1 MNWRDRLSSR
11 PVRDGLTVWII
22 VLLTS
27 GQGFRYLLGI
37 PVYAAVCVL
46 SIVAIAAAFRPTLAT
61 VRLPLPLG
69 AFVSLATLT
78 VLWSS
83 TRAVSVLAVV
93 VLLAT
98 TFAAAVTVR
107 SAGNRRFMVLLYR
120 GFQVSLG
127 LGILLELVAAFL
139 VRGPIYPPM
148 TDLTSLTDGKNVV
161 GDDLTWTDGL
171 LLDGG
176 PIQGWVGNRNPFGMI
191 ALLAAVTG
199 VVVLLEGLVRRAD
212 AALTLLAA
220 GAVHLLTMSA
230 TVTVAALYLAGIT
243 IAAFWI
249 RRAPPGGKKV
259 ISRAVLTLTAVAAV
273 LTIKYRD
280 VIFGVFD
287 RGADLTNRTEIWRQ
301 VVAAAEMRPE
311 GWGYVGYWPVWE
323 APYSGIVER
332 AGVLATHAHNA
343 FLDTWLQMGL
353 VGLALLVAIVVL
365 IFGSSWRLVE
375 RADRGDT
382 YIPLAWTLL
391 TVAMLLQSLT
401 ESRILVEGGW
411 YLMVVLFLSAPQV
424 FRLTLVDPSLVHRG
438 TPGRAESEA
447 KGQASAD

>member
-1 MNWRDRLSSR
+1 MNWRDRISSDA
-11 PVRDGLTVWII
+11 VRDGLTVWVI

-27 GQGFRYLLGI
+27 GQGFRYLFGI
-37 PVYAAVCVL
+37 PLYAVVCFATIAAVWV
-46 SIVAIAAAFRPTLAT
+46 SFRPTLAM

-69 AFVSLATLT
+69 AFVSLAGLT

-83 TRAVSVLAVV
+83 TRWVSLLAVV
-93 VLLAT
+93 VMLAT
-98 TFAAAVTVR
+98 TFLAAVTVR

-120 GFQVSLG
+120 GFQISLL
-127 LGILLELVAAFL
+127 LGIALELVAAFI
-139 VRGPIYPPM
+139 VRGPLYPPM

-161 GDDLTWTDGL
+161 GDDLTWSDGL

-191 ALLAAVTG
+191 ALLAALTG

-212 AALTLLAA
+212 AALTLVAAA
-220 GAVHLLTMSA
+220 GVHLLTMSA
-230 TVTVAALYLAGIT
+230 TVTVAALYLAGLT
-243 IAAFWI
+243 LAAFWI
-249 RRAPPGGKKV
+249 RRVRPGGKKLL
-259 ISRAVLTLTAVAAV
+259 SRAVLTLTAVAGV
-273 LTIKYRD
+273 LTVKYRD
-280 VIFGVFD
+280 VIFGMFD
-287 RGADLTNRTEIWRQ
+287 RGVDLTNRTAIWRE
-301 VVAAAEMRPE
+301 VVAVAEQRPE
-311 GWGYVGYWPVWE
+311 GWGYVGYWPVWDV
-323 APYSGIVER
+323 PYEGIVAR

-424 FRLTLVDPSLVHRG
+424 FRLTIVDPSLVHRG
-438 TPGRAESEA
+438 TPGEAEGEA
-447 KGQASAD
+447 GREAPSG